1 VPDQPDLLF
10 LLHDIARLLR
20 VAGDRRARA
29 HGMTRAQWV
38 ILWRVQ
44 QQPGLSQKELAEI
57 VEVEPITVARLVD
70 RLAARGMVER
80 RDDPGDRRIWR
91 LHLLPPALPVLD
103 EMLGERDDVAR
114 LLTAGLSREVVQTVH
129 QSLVAMKANVLG
141 DLRSRPGDAAP
152 AVPSPAPRRPAA
164 GASSALQQ
172 DRV

>member
-1 VPDQPDLLF
+1 
-10 LLHDIARLLR
+10 
-20 VAGDRRARA
+20 
-29 HGMTRAQWV
+29 
-38 ILWRVQ
+38 
-44 QQPGLSQKELAEI
+44 
-57 VEVEPITVARLVD
+57 
-70 RLAARGMVER
+70 MVER
-80 RDDPGDRRIWR
+80 RDDPGDRRSWR